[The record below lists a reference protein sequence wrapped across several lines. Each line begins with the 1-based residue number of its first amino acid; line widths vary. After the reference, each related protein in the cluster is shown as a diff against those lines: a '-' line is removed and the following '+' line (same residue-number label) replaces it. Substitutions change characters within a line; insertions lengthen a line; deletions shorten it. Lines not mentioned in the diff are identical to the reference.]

1 MAYSQRRQEP
11 KHRHLQLDFVSAFLH
26 LLLFSAIELFLFLIG
41 SWSTRDYHGALEAF
55 CFWPALLRSSFHT
68 NSSWLDWTPRDN
80 WRNCHRWYLC
90 LWIPRELQ
98 MRTYVDLL
106 RTIIFCMHLQWTLFS
121 LAKATKRPKSDLKLS
136 YFSIWAP
143 LPHA

>member
-1 MAYSQRRQEP
+1 
-11 KHRHLQLDFVSAFLH
+11 
-26 LLLFSAIELFLFLIG
+26 
-41 SWSTRDYHGALEAF
+41 
-55 CFWPALLRSSFHT
+55 
-68 NSSWLDWTPRDN
+68 
-80 WRNCHRWYLC
+80 
-90 LWIPRELQ
+90 